1 MNNIEK
7 RDKGLGYIVDDEILE
22 QLAQARLLTQKLNAL
37 DRTNFKGIEEI
48 ITQLFGSSNKP
59 FVNPPFY
66 CDYGFNI
73 HVGKNFY
80 CNFNCTFLD
89 VAPITIGDNVWI
101 GSNVSLYTAGH
112 PIHPETRN
120 TQIEYGRPITIGD
133 NVWIGG
139 NVVINPGVSIESNT
153 VIGSG
158 SVVTKDIPD
167 WVVAAGNPCRVI
179 RKITEDDRDIL
190 YKNESVKY

>member
-139 NVVINPGVSIESNT
+139 NVVINPGVSIGSNT

-190 YKNESVKY
+190 YKNESVKV

>member
-22 QLAQARLLTQKLNAL
+22 QLAQARSLTQKLNAL
-37 DRTNFKGIEEI
+37 DRANFRGIEEI

-139 NVVINPGVSIESNT
+139 NVVINPGVSIGSNT

-190 YKNESVKY
+190 YKNESVKV

>member
-22 QLAQARLLTQKLNAL
+22 QLAQARSLTQKLNAL
-37 DRTNFKGIEEI
+37 DRANFRGIEEI

-139 NVVINPGVSIESNT
+139 NVVINPAVSIGSNT

-190 YKNESVKY
+190 YKNESVKV

>member
-22 QLAQARLLTQKLNAL
+22 QLAQARSLTQKLNAL
-37 DRTNFKGIEEI
+37 DRANFRGIEEI

-190 YKNESVKY
+190 YKIESV

>member
-22 QLAQARLLTQKLNAL
+22 QLAQARSLTQKLNAL
-37 DRTNFKGIEEI
+37 DRANFRVIEEI

-101 GSNVSLYTAGH
+101 GSKVSLYTAGH
-112 PIHPETRN
+112 PIHPETRKA
-120 TQIEYGRPITIGD
+120 QIEYGRPITIGD

-190 YKNESVKY
+190 YKNESVKV

>member
-7 RDKGLGYIVDDEILE
+7 RDLGLGYVSDEEVFE
-22 QLAQARLLTQKLNAL
+22 QQKMARRLTQQLNTI
-37 DRTNFKGIEEI
+37 DRSDYLGIQKI
-48 ITQLFGSSNKP
+48 VKDLFGSSENA

-73 HVGKNFY
+73 HVGKNFF
-80 CNFNCTFLD
+80 CNYNCTFLD
-89 VAPITIGDNVWI
+89 VSKITIGDNCFMA
-101 GSNVSLYTAGH
+101 SNVALYTAGH

-120 TQIEYGRPITIGD
+120 TLIEYGKPITIGD

-139 NVVINPGVSIESNT
+139 NVVINPGVTIGHNS
-153 VIGSG
+153 VIGAG

-167 WVVAAGNPCRVI
+167 WVVAAGNPCKVI
-179 RKITEDDRDIL
+179 RPITEKDKDKL
-190 YKNESVKY
+190 YKNEPVKV